1 MYHIN
6 GDAEL
11 TNAELTRP
19 LLECCGAGWDMVAY
33 VEDRKGHDRR
43 YSLDDSLLRGMGYAP
58 RIPFSEGL
66 PATVRWYRDN
76 RRWWEPLK
84 RQRPAG
90 ADEPVAGRRVPAG
103 CSARTSSRP

>member
-1 MYHIN
+1 MTI
-6 GDAEL
+6 EL
-11 TNAELTRP
+11 TNAELTRT

-43 YSLDDSLLRGMGYAP
+43 YSLDDSVLRGMGYAP
-58 RIPFSEGL
+58 RIPFSDGL
-66 PATVRWYRDN
+66 GATVQWYQDN

-84 RQRPAG
+84 QPRPGAG
-90 ADEPVAGRRVPAG
+90 SPRVTRDGWSPGPGG